1 MDNHVSMADIAEQA
15 GVSVSTVSH
24 VLNKTRYVSPEIT
37 ERVERIMAE
46 TGYRQNMLAR
56 AMRQGKTNTIGI
68 VIPSIAAG
76 EFYSVALNA
85 IEKRM
90 SGEGYHMIIH
100 ASGNDAKQ
108 EQAAIRHLLGWNVD
122 GMIITPSNPDYDYS
136 QIPCPVVLMDR
147 ESNIKSVSGFYIDNY
162 TVSCQAI
169 RHFLENGHRKIAFLS
184 SRPYFS
190 RTVNRLKGYRDTLA
204 EAGIP
209 YREEYVRCAGLVSN
223 EKMGEE
229 MARYLINETDVT
241 AALICASPLTVG
253 TMRYLNANAIP
264 VPDRLSIISFSN
276 YTWMPLCSPPL
287 VGIAQPNREIGEQV
301 AERMLQ
307 LLRDPDDKEAVSKW
321 LPCTLMPGSS
331 VKNLNGS
338 AI

>member
-1 MDNHVSMADIAEQA
+1 MDNHVSMADIAKQA

-37 ERVERIMAE
+37 KRVERIMAE

-56 AMRQGKTNTIGI
+56 AMRQGKTHTIGI
-68 VIPSIAAG
+68 VIPSIASG

-100 ASGNDAKQ
+100 ASGNDAEQ

-122 GMIITPSNPDYDYS
+122 AMIITPSNPDYDYS
-136 QIPCPVVLMDR
+136 QISCPVVLMDR
-147 ESNIKSVSGFYIDNY
+147 ESNIKSVNGFYIDNY
-162 TVSCQAI
+162 TISCQAI
-169 RHFLENGHRKIAFLS
+169 RYFLDNGHRKIAFLS
-184 SRPYFS
+184 SKPYFS

-209 YREEYVRCAGLVSN
+209 YHDEYVRCAGMVTN
-223 EKMGEE
+223 EKLGEE
-229 MARYLINETDVT
+229 MAQYLIEKTDVT

-253 TMRYLNANAIP
+253 TMRYFNTHSIS
-264 VPDRLSIISFSN
+264 VPDRLSIISFAN
-276 YTWMPLCSPPL
+276 YTWMPLCNPPL
-287 VGIAQPNREIGEQV
+287 AGIVQPNREIGEQV
-301 AERMLQ
+301 AERILQ
-307 LLRDPDDKEAVSKW
+307 LLKNPDDKETISKW
-321 LPCTLMPGSS
+321 LPCTLMPGNS
-331 VKNLNGS
+331 VKNLNGN

>member
-1 MDNHVSMADIAEQA
+1 MNNHVSMSDIAEQA

-24 VLNKTRYVSPEIT
+24 VLNKTRYVSPEIA

-90 SGEGYHMIIH
+90 SNEGYHMIIH
-100 ASGNDAKQ
+100 ASGNDARQ
-108 EQAAIRHLLGWNVD
+108 EQAAIQHLLGWNVD
-122 GMIITPSNPDYDYS
+122 GIIITPSNPDYDYS

-147 ESNIKSVSGFYIDNY
+147 EPNIKSVSGYYIDNY
-162 TVSCQAI
+162 TVTCQAM
-169 RHFLENGHRKIAFLS
+169 RNFLGNGHTRIAFLS

-209 YREEYVRCAGLVSN
+209 FRKEYVRCAGLVSS

-229 MARYLINETDVT
+229 MARYLIEETDVT
-241 AALICASPLTVG
+241 AAFICASPLTVG
-253 TMRYLNANAIP
+253 LMRYLNTHNIS
-264 VPDRLSIISFSN
+264 VPDRLSIIGFAN
-276 YTWMPLCSPPL
+276 YTWMPLCNPPL
-287 VGIAQPNREIGEQV
+287 VCIKQPNREIGEHV

-307 LLRDPDDKEAVSKW
+307 LLKNPDDKEPVSKW
-321 LPCTLMPGSS
+321 LPCTIMPGRS
-331 VKNLNGS
+331 VKILNS
-338 AI
+338 IAI